1 MTIIAI
7 EFKLMKNKL
16 PYFFGE
22 KMKFLSFLVT
32 LSLSFGS
39 QAAQTKKF
47 CGVRE
52 GTAGNAFLVN
62 KKGNT
67 VITFSRQGGDQ
78 SLLEQTDNL
87 IGPDK
92 SGETGTQNGTKY
104 CVIAE
109 IDKSGKPTKIV
120 KAFRQ
125 K

>member
-1 MTIIAI
+1 MGLKRL
-7 EFKLMKNKL
+7 KL
-16 PYFFGE
+16 
-22 KMKFLSFLVT
+22 
-32 LSLSFGS
+32 
-39 QAAQTKKF
+39 KKF

-62 KKGNT
+62 KKGNP
-67 VITFSRQGGDQ
+67 VITFSRQGDDQ
-78 SLLEQTDNL
+78 SLLEQTDHL

-92 SGETGTQNGTKY
+92 SGETGTQNGAKY